1 MAVATVRRRVLLVV
15 NAEWYFVSHRLGL
28 ARALKAQ
35 GYEVVV
41 AASVEREAQ
50 DVIEG
55 EGFRFVALNL
65 RRRSTGPRQELRT
78 LAEFYRLYRH
88 ERPDLVHHVS
98 IKPVVYGSLAAK
110 AVGVPAV
117 INAITGLGTAFGR
130 PGLRGSALRWGL
142 TVACRAAF
150 AGRRT
155 RVIFQNPDDLTWF
168 VRRGVVASERALLIR
183 GAGVDVNRFRPAP
196 GPAGAPIVMLASRLL
211 WDKGVGEFVE
221 ASRRLKESGLAC
233 RFVLVGVPDDEN
245 PNSIPLEVIRGW
257 QAESIVEWW
266 GLRDDMA
273 SVLQSASV
281 VALPSY
287 REGLPKVLLEAA
299 ACGRALIATDV
310 PGCREVVSDG
320 DNGLLVPPRD
330 PVALAAAIDRL
341 LRHGELRARMGE
353 RSRAIVVSGFSEDQ
367 TIEATLAVYRELL
380 GDGHD
385 LTAVAWHNVR
395 GH

>member
-1 MAVATVRRRVLLVV
+1 MLLPELEADGASEIDELLFAEAAVQPGPELVSGAIRVVRDRVGPLEGGPLGIVEASEV
-15 NAEWYFVSHRLGL
+15 RGLGL
-28 ARALKAQ
+28 VRQIPVAELFDAL
-35 GYEVVV
+35 VDD
-41 AASVEREAQ
+41 ASVEDVLADVAPARER
-50 DVIEG
+50 I
-55 EGFRFVALNL
+55 
-65 RRRSTGPRQELRT
+65 
-78 LAEFYRLYRH
+78 RH

-142 TVACRAAF
+142 TVVCRAAF

-233 RFVLVGVPDDEN
+233 R
-245 PNSIPLEVIRGW
+245 
-257 QAESIVEWW
+257 
-266 GLRDDMA
+266 
-273 SVLQSASV
+273 
-281 VALPSY
+281 
-287 REGLPKVLLEAA
+287 
-299 ACGRALIATDV
+299 IAGPT
-310 PGCREVVSDG
+310 
-320 DNGLLVPPRD
+320 
-330 PVALAAAIDRL
+330 
-341 LRHGELRARMGE
+341 
-353 RSRAIVVSGFSEDQ
+353 
-367 TIEATLAVYRELL
+367 
-380 GDGHD
+380 
-385 LTAVAWHNVR
+385 
-395 GH
+395 